1 MHLKS
6 IKLHNFKSYHE
17 AEFEFSSRLNV
28 IHGRNGVGKTNL
40 LDAVYMLAM
49 TKSNFS
55 LSDHQLIRDDEQF
68 FRLQGHLMK
77 DTDQFK
83 IVIKF
88 PKGKKKSIEKD
99 DIVVA
104 RSIDHIG
111 LMPVVMITPD
121 DLNLI
126 NASNSERRKLADTT
140 LSQVNHEYL
149 EQLVLYNRLLKQRNS
164 LLKGAQEQG
173 NFDSMLLETYDIRMT
188 APARFIFEQRRD
200 FFEQMLGRV
209 QSYYEILCEG
219 KEEVNLYYRSE
230 LAEAS
235 FKDLSIRCISRDR
248 ASCRTTAGVHRDT
261 IDFLI
266 KGMDA
271 RTYGS
276 QGQKKSLVF
285 AIKLAQLDF
294 MRQKLHDQPI
304 MLLDDVFDKL
314 DQNRVHRLLSIILS
328 DNFGQL
334 FITDTQWDR
343 IGAMLDSHPTEVK
356 KFEIPGDGRD
366 YKLVYDE

>member
-1 MHLKS
+1 M
-6 IKLHNFKSYHE
+6 IY
-17 AEFEFSSRLNV
+17 
-28 IHGRNGVGKTNL
+28 GRNGVGKTNL

-55 LSDHQLIRDDEQF
+55 LSDPQLIRDDEQF

-77 DTDQFK
+77 EAGPFK

-88 PKGKKKSIEKD
+88 PRGKKKVIEKD
-99 DIVVA
+99 DTVVA

-126 NASNSERRKLADTT
+126 NASNSERRKLVDTT
-140 LSQVNHEYL
+140 LSQVDHEYL

-164 LLKGAQEQG
+164 LLKSAQEQG
-173 NFDSMLLETYDIRMT
+173 SFDAMLLETYNTRMT

-200 FFEQMLGRV
+200 FFKQLRGRV
-209 QSYYEILCEG
+209 QSYYNILCEG
-219 KEEVNLYYRSE
+219 KEEVNLHYKSE
-230 LAEAS
+230 LADGS
-235 FKDLSIRCISRDR
+235 FKELSMRCISRDR
-248 ASCRTTAGVHRDT
+248 ASCRTNAGVHRDT
-261 IDFLI
+261 IECLI

-271 RTYGS
+271 RIFGS

-314 DQNRVHRLLSIILS
+314 DQNRVDRLLSIILS

-343 IGAMLDSHPTEVK
+343 IGAMLDSYSIDVR
-356 KFEIPGDGRD
+356 KFEIPGDGKD
-366 YKLVYDE
+366 FKLGTDE